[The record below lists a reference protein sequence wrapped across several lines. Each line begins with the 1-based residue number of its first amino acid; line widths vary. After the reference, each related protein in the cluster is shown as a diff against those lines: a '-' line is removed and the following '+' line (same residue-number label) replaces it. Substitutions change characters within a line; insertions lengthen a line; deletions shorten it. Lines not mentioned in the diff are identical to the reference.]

1 MTQSRSPFEE
11 MMQAAQ
17 EMAKAMNPSLG
28 SFSASEAEAMW
39 PTMPKDWMEMM
50 FGNALNKDGLDAKT
64 KLLLTLAGLTIQGA
78 KNETALRQ
86 CVRHLLEV
94 DAKPQEI
101 SETIGL
107 MSMFAGIS
115 AMTRA
120 MELACNVIDSNEDKE
135 T

>member
-28 SFSASEAEAMW
+28 SFSAPEAEAMW
-39 PTMPKDWMEMM
+39 LTMPKDWMEML
-50 FGNALNKDGLDAKT
+50 FGNALNKDGLDAKSR
-64 KLLLTLAGLTIQGA
+64 LLLTLAGLTIQGA
-78 KNETALRQ
+78 INETALRQ
-86 CVRHLLEV
+86 CVRHLLEI

-107 MSMFAGIS
+107 MSMFTGIP

-120 MELACNVIDSNEDKE
+120 MEIAQSVIDPNEDKE